1 MIAARWPRADAFAAM
16 ANHNAGLPMQPPL
29 HRAGYYEPRK
39 SEAIDQM
46 LSAYARQGHIGP
58 P

>member
-1 MIAARWPRADAFAAM
+1 M